1 MKIKVRLNNFER
13 EYALRSLGELHKYN
27 GNSLVGY
34 IDNDICNYELEN
46 MNLEIYIRDGSD
58 STITVFNKSL
68 NVSKL
73 MQCNSTQYKLEVN
86 LPLVLLLLLLL
97 R

>member
-13 EYALRSLGELHKYN
+13 EYDLRSLGELPKYN
-27 GNSLVGY
+27 GNFLVGY
-34 IDNDICNYELEN
+34 IDKDMCKYDLEN
-46 MNLEIYIRDGSD
+46 MNLEIYIRNDSD

-73 MQCNSTQYKLEVN
+73 M
-86 LPLVLLLLLLL
+86 
-97 R
+97 